1 MLYFV
6 GVGPGDPELITMK
19 AVRILQE
26 ADAIAIPDSG
36 KDSVVWKIAGKW
48 MEGKPICRLSM
59 PMKGKKEEWEEAH
72 RKAAETLLEWL
83 KEYKTI
89 AYLVLGDP
97 GIYASSSYLMKRI
110 APHHLCKVIP
120 GVPAMC
126 AVAAELGIPLC
137 EQGEDLYITDSYQKH
152 SKLLHRNTIVMKV
165 GKQLESLRELAKEYS
180 IYAAKNIGM
189 ADSWMGEIDEFPG
202 ETASYFMTAIIK
214 TQSELERCVR
224 NPAGK

>member
-19 AVRILQE
+19 AVRILKE

-48 MEGKPICRLSM
+48 MEGKPICRLPM
-59 PMKGKKEEWEEAH
+59 PMKGKREDWADAH
-72 RKAAETLLEWL
+72 REAVEILMQWL
-83 KEYKTI
+83 GRHKTI
-89 AYLVLGDP
+89 VYPVLGDP
-97 GIYASSSYLMKRI
+97 GIYASSSYLMKHI
-110 APHHLCKVIP
+110 APDHPCKVIP

-137 EQGEDLYITDSYQKH
+137 EQGEDLYITDSYQER
-152 SKLLHRNTIVMKV
+152 SKLLHRNTIVMKA
-165 GKQLESLRELAKEYS
+165 GKQLESLKELAAEYS

-189 ADSWMGEIDEFPG
+189 ADSWMGEIHEVP
-202 ETASYFMTAIIK
+202 ENVASYFMTAIIK
-214 TQSELERCVR
+214 AQSE
-224 NPAGK
+224 